1 MTPEQLKASILQR
14 AMEGKLVPQNPND
27 EPASELL
34 KRIKAEKEK
43 LISEGKIKRDKKE
56 TEIFRGDDG
65 KHYGK
70 FADGSTQEIDVP
82 YDIPDT
88 WEWVRFS
95 TLVEIVRG
103 GSPRPIKDYL
113 TSEVDG
119 INWIKI
125 GDTEKGEKYINN
137 VKEKIKKSGLNK
149 TRFVKKGTFLLTN
162 SMSFGRPYIL
172 NVDGAIHDGWL
183 AISNYENSLNKDYL
197 FYILSSNVV
206 YSQFLSLISGAVVKN
221 LNSDKVA
228 SILIPLPPLSEQQ
241 RIIEAIE
248 SALEKVDE
256 YAESYNRLEQL
267 DKEFPDKLKKSIL
280 QYAMQGKLVEQ
291 DPNDESVEVLLE
303 KIRAEKQKL
312 FEEGK
317 IKKKDLDISIVSQG
331 DDNSY
336 YGNIPMNWVVI
347 KIKDIFSM
355 NTGLSYKKGDLSIN
369 NKGVRIIR
377 GGNIKPLEF
386 SLLDNDYYIDTQFIS
401 SEQVYLKHN
410 QLGSPRPIKD
420 YLTSEVDGINW
431 IKIGD
436 TEKGEKYINNVK
448 EKIKKSG
455 LNKTRFVK
463 KGTFLLTNSMSF
475 GRPYIL
481 NVDGAIHDGWL
492 AISNYENSLNKD
504 YLFYILSSNVVYSQ
518 FLSLI
523 SGAVVKNLNSD
534 KVASILIPLPPLSE
548 QQRIIE
554 AIESALE
561 KVDEYAE
568 SYNRLEQLDK
578 EFPDKLKKSILQY
591 AMQGKLVEQDPNDES
606 VEVLLEKIRAE
617 KQKLFEEGKI
627 KKKDLDI
634 SIVSQGDDN
643 SYYGNIP
650 MNWVVIKIKDIF
662 SMNTGLSYKK
672 GDLSINNK
680 GVRIIR
686 GGNIK
691 PLEFS
696 LLDNDYYIDT
706 QFISSEQVYLKH
718 NQLITPVS
726 TSLEHIGKFA
736 RIDKD
741 YDGVVA
747 GGFIFQLTPFE
758 SSEII
763 SKFLLFNLSSPL
775 FYKQL
780 KAITKLSGQA
790 LYNIPKTTLSELLI
804 PLAPFEEQELIT
816 QKVEK
821 LFEKV
826 NQLWK

>member
-65 KHYGK
+65 KHYEK
-70 FADGSTQEIDVP
+70 FADGSVKEIKVP

-88 WEWVRFS
+88 WEWVKFS
-95 TLVEIVRG
+95 TLVEIIRG

-228 SILIPLPPLSEQQ
+228 SILIPLPPLAEQQ
-241 RIIEAIE
+241 RIVEVIE

-317 IKKKDLDISIVSQG
+317 IKKKDLEISIVSQG

-336 YGNIPMNWVVI
+336 YEEVPNTWQLFKLKNLLQLDNGTKQQNERLIYWDV
-347 KIKDIFSM
+347 KTLRGIKDAEFKEKGNKVHSKDTVILVDGENSGELFIIPHDGYMGS
-355 NTGLSYKKGDLSIN
+355 TFKKIHY
-369 NKGVRIIR
+369 
-377 GGNIKPLEF
+377 LEAG
-386 SLLDNDYYIDTQFIS
+386 SKKYIDLYIDS
-401 SEQVYLKHN
+401 KKELLKN
-410 QLGSPRPIKD
+410 SKTGSAIPH
-420 YLTSEVDGINW
+420 
-431 IKIGD
+431 
-436 TEKGEKYINNVK
+436 
-448 EKIKKSG
+448 
-455 LNKTRFVK
+455 LNKT
-463 KGTFLLTNSMSF
+463 
-475 GRPYIL
+475 
-481 NVDGAIHDGWL
+481 
-492 AISNYENSLNKD
+492 
-504 YLFYILSSNVVYSQ
+504 LFKE
-518 FLSLI
+518 LI
-523 SGAVVKNLNSD
+523 
-534 KVASILIPLPPLSE
+534 VALPPIQE
-548 QQRIIE
+548 QKRISSKITQ
-554 AIESALE
+554 IFSQI
-561 KVDEYAE
+561 
-568 SYNRLEQLDK
+568 NRL
-578 EFPDKLKKSILQY
+578 I
-591 AMQGKLVEQDPNDES
+591 
-606 VEVLLEKIRAE
+606 
-617 KQKLFEEGKI
+617 
-627 KKKDLDI
+627 
-634 SIVSQGDDN
+634 
-643 SYYGNIP
+643 
-650 MNWVVIKIKDIF
+650 
-662 SMNTGLSYKK
+662 
-672 GDLSINNK
+672 
-680 GVRIIR
+680 
-686 GGNIK
+686 
-691 PLEFS
+691 
-696 LLDNDYYIDT
+696 
-706 QFISSEQVYLKH
+706 
-718 NQLITPVS
+718 
-726 TSLEHIGKFA
+726 
-736 RIDKD
+736 
-741 YDGVVA
+741 
-747 GGFIFQLTPFE
+747 
-758 SSEII
+758 
-763 SKFLLFNLSSPL
+763 
-775 FYKQL
+775 
-780 KAITKLSGQA
+780 
-790 LYNIPKTTLSELLI
+790 
-804 PLAPFEEQELIT
+804 
-816 QKVEK
+816 
-821 LFEKV
+821 
-826 NQLWK
+826 

>member
-56 TEIFRGDDG
+56 TEIFRSDDG
-65 KHYGK
+65 KHYEK

-221 LNSDKVA
+221 LNNDKVA
-228 SILIPLPPLSEQQ
+228 SILIPLPPLAEQQ
-241 RIIEAIE
+241 RIIEVIE

-256 YAESYNRLEQL
+256 YAESYNQLQKL
-267 DKEFPDKLKKSIL
+267 DKIFPDKLKKSIL

-336 YGNIPMNWVVI
+336 YLNNI
-347 KIKDIFSM
+347 KIEIDFPRRS
-355 NTGLSYKKGDLSIN
+355 TW
-369 NKGVRIIR
+369 
-377 GGNIKPLEF
+377 
-386 SLLDNDYYIDTQFIS
+386 LLA
-401 SEQVYLKHN
+401 
-410 QLGSPRPIKD
+410 P
-420 YLTSEVDGINW
+420 
-431 IKIGD
+431 
-436 TEKGEKYINNVK
+436 
-448 EKIKKSG
+448 
-455 LNKTRFVK
+455 
-463 KGTFLLTNSMSF
+463 
-475 GRPYIL
+475 
-481 NVDGAIHDGWL
+481 
-492 AISNYENSLNKD
+492 
-504 YLFYILSSNVVYSQ
+504 
-518 FLSLI
+518 
-523 SGAVVKNLNSD
+523 
-534 KVASILIPLPPLSE
+534 
-548 QQRIIE
+548 
-554 AIESALE
+554 
-561 KVDEYAE
+561 
-568 SYNRLEQLDK
+568 
-578 EFPDKLKKSILQY
+578 
-591 AMQGKLVEQDPNDES
+591 
-606 VEVLLEKIRAE
+606 LEKIVTTISAKPYQI
-617 KQKLFEEGKI
+617 KQSEIVKEGKI
-627 KKKDLDI
+627 PV
-634 SIVSQGDDN
+634 VSQSKILVEGFSNNFSKILDYKTD
-643 SYYGNIP
+643 
-650 MNWVVIKIKDIF
+650 VVIFGDHTRNLKIIDFPFVVGADGVKI
-662 SMNTGLSYKK
+662 LSPIC
-672 GDLSINNK
+672 LSAK
-680 GVRIIR
+680 FLKYHLDYTLLFVRNR
-686 GGNIK
+686 GYARHY
-691 PLEFS
+691 S
-696 LLDNDYYIDT
+696 
-706 QFISSEQVYLKH
+706 YLK
-718 NQLITPVS
+718 
-726 TSLEHIGKFA
+726 
-736 RIDKD
+736 
-741 YDGVVA
+741 
-747 GGFIFQLTPFE
+747 
-758 SSEII
+758 
-763 SKFLLFNLSSPL
+763 SK
-775 FYKQL
+775 
-780 KAITKLSGQA
+780 I
-790 LYNIPKTTLSELLI
+790 
-804 PLAPFEEQELIT
+804 
-816 QKVEK
+816 
-821 LFEKV
+821 
-826 NQLWK
+826 

>member
-65 KHYGK
+65 KHYEK
-70 FADGSTQEIDVP
+70 FADGSIKEFKHNIPKGWAIVYLPDICALEDGSIKRGPFGSSITKSMFVP
-82 YDIPDT
+82 
-88 WEWVRFS
+88 
-95 TLVEIVRG
+95 
-103 GSPRPIKDYL
+103 
-113 TSEVDG
+113 
-119 INWIKI
+119 
-125 GDTEKGEKYINN
+125 KGEHTYKVYEQGNAIRKTIDYGDYWLKESDYIRLKNFS
-137 VKEKIKKSGLNK
+137 IKAGDILISCA
-149 TRFVKKGTFLLTN
+149 GTIGEIFQI
-162 SMSFGRPYIL
+162 P
-172 NVDGAIHDGWL
+172 
-183 AISNYENSLNKDYL
+183 SNYYNGVINQALLKL
-197 FYILSSNVV
+197 T
-206 YSQFLSLISGAVVKN
+206 
-221 LNSDKVA
+221 LNSDIIDSQYFKWMFTSLINTLKEHSIGSAIKNLA
-228 SILIPLPPLSEQQ
+228 SIKFLKYEVPMLLPPLAEQQ
-241 RIIEAIE
+241 RIVEVIE

-291 DPNDESVEVLLE
+291 DPNDEPVEVLLE

-317 IKKKDLDISIVSQG
+317 IKKKDLKISIVSQG

-347 KIKDIFSM
+347 KIKDIFS
-355 NTGLSYKKGDLSIN
+355 I
-369 NKGVRIIR
+369 
-377 GGNIKPLEF
+377 
-386 SLLDNDYYIDTQFIS
+386 
-401 SEQVYLKHN
+401 
-410 QLGSPRPIKD
+410 
-420 YLTSEVDGINW
+420 
-431 IKIGD
+431 
-436 TEKGEKYINNVK
+436 
-448 EKIKKSG
+448 
-455 LNKTRFVK
+455 
-463 KGTFLLTNSMSF
+463 
-475 GRPYIL
+475 
-481 NVDGAIHDGWL
+481 
-492 AISNYENSLNKD
+492 
-504 YLFYILSSNVVYSQ
+504 
-518 FLSLI
+518 
-523 SGAVVKNLNSD
+523 
-534 KVASILIPLPPLSE
+534 
-548 QQRIIE
+548 
-554 AIESALE
+554 
-561 KVDEYAE
+561 
-568 SYNRLEQLDK
+568 
-578 EFPDKLKKSILQY
+578 
-591 AMQGKLVEQDPNDES
+591 
-606 VEVLLEKIRAE
+606 
-617 KQKLFEEGKI
+617 
-627 KKKDLDI
+627 
-634 SIVSQGDDN
+634 
-643 SYYGNIP
+643 
-650 MNWVVIKIKDIF
+650 
-662 SMNTGLSYKK
+662 NTGLSYKK

-758 SSEII
+758 SSEIT

-780 KAITKLSGQA
+780 KSITKLSGQA

-804 PLAPFEEQELIT
+804 PLAPFEVQELIT

-826 NQLWK
+826 SQFPE

>member
-14 AMEGKLVPQNPND
+14 AMEGKLVPQNPNDEPASELLKRIKAEKEKLISEGKIKRDKKETEIFRGDDGKHYGKFADGSTQEIDVPYDIPDTWEWVRIKSIYWNFGQNKPEKSFRYIDTSSIDRKKNIINYKNLQYLSPEQAPSRARKLVSQNSVLFSTVRPYLKNIAVVRELKEYLIASTAFIVLDTLLNETYLKYYLLSDNFINRVNNKSTGTSYPAINDYNFNLLLIALPPLSEQQRIVEAIESALEKVDEYAESYNRLEQLDKEFPDKLKKSILQYAMQGKLVEQDPND

-336 YGNIPMNWVVI
+336 YEEVPCEIPESWEWVRLNDITSYIQRGKSPKYSNIPIYPVI
-347 KIKDIFSM
+347 AQKCNQWSGFSIDLARFIDPETVHSYQKERLLRDGDLM
-355 NTGLSYKKGDLSIN
+355 WNSTGLGTLGRLAIYHENKNPYGWAVADSHVTVIRVLSGVIN
-369 NKGVRIIR
+369 CH
-377 GGNIKPLEF
+377 
-386 SLLDNDYYIDTQFIS
+386 FIYNFLS
-401 SEQVYLKHN
+401 SPIVQSVIEEKAS
-410 QLGSPRPIKD
+410 GSTKQ
-420 YLTSEVDGINW
+420 
-431 IKIGD
+431 
-436 TEKGEKYINNVK
+436 K
-448 EKIKKSG
+448 E
-455 LNKTRFVK
+455 
-463 KGTFLLTNSMSF
+463 LLTKTIKE
-475 GRPYIL
+475 Y
-481 NVDGAIHDGWL
+481 
-492 AISNYENSLNKD
+492 
-504 YLFYILSSNVVYSQ
+504 
-518 FLSLI
+518 
-523 SGAVVKNLNSD
+523 
-534 KVASILIPLPPLSE
+534 LIPLPPLPE
-548 QQRIIE
+548 QSRIVDKIE
-554 AIESALE
+554 QFFAHIDAL
-561 KVDEYAE
+561 
-568 SYNRLEQLDK
+568 
-578 EFPDKLKKSILQY
+578 I
-591 AMQGKLVEQDPNDES
+591 
-606 VEVLLEKIRAE
+606 
-617 KQKLFEEGKI
+617 
-627 KKKDLDI
+627 
-634 SIVSQGDDN
+634 
-643 SYYGNIP
+643 
-650 MNWVVIKIKDIF
+650 
-662 SMNTGLSYKK
+662 
-672 GDLSINNK
+672 
-680 GVRIIR
+680 
-686 GGNIK
+686 
-691 PLEFS
+691 
-696 LLDNDYYIDT
+696 
-706 QFISSEQVYLKH
+706 
-718 NQLITPVS
+718 
-726 TSLEHIGKFA
+726 
-736 RIDKD
+736 
-741 YDGVVA
+741 
-747 GGFIFQLTPFE
+747 
-758 SSEII
+758 
-763 SKFLLFNLSSPL
+763 
-775 FYKQL
+775 
-780 KAITKLSGQA
+780 
-790 LYNIPKTTLSELLI
+790 
-804 PLAPFEEQELIT
+804 
-816 QKVEK
+816 
-821 LFEKV
+821 
-826 NQLWK
+826 